1 MMRVESV
8 SISVGKCYS
17 TAKLEVRKVIEIDGQ
32 NVAYVLRGKMAFP
45 SWDRQA
51 WHSAS
56 RQTFAGEVDRVVSHA
71 WKAP

>member
-56 RQTFAGEVDRVVSHA
+56 RQGIAGEVD
-71 WKAP
+71 